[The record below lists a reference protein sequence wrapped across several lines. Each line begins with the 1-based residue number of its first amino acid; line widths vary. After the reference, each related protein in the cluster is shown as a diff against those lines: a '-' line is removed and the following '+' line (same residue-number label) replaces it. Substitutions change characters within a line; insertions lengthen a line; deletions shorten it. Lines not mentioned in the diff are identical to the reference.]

1 MDKKE
6 LCKRYILLIIGL
18 FISAFG
24 VAITKRGE
32 LGVSPV
38 SSVANVLSYRFP
50 VLSMGDWLILWN
62 FLLIFG
68 QILIL
73 RKNFKLIQLLQIPV
87 SFLFGYFTDFG
98 VWCMSFVPA
107 NYYIVRLLMVI
118 IGTIVLGLG
127 IALSVAANTVMNAGE
142 AFVKAVADTTHKNF
156 GNVKIIFD
164 ISNVSLAIILSLIF
178 FDFQLVGTREGTI
191 IAALCTGMAVKFFSK
206 KISHLKHKK
215 QGSHS

>member
-1 MDKKE
+1 MNKKE

-38 SSVANVLSYRFP
+38 SSVANVLSYKFP

-73 RKNFKLIQLLQIPV
+73 RKNFKLLQLLQIPV

-107 NYYIVRLLMVI
+107 DHYIVRLLMVI

-142 AFVKAVADTTHKNF
+142 AFVKAIADTAHKNF
-156 GNVKIIFD
+156 GNVKIVFD
-164 ISNVSLAIILSLIF
+164 ISSVTLAILLSLIF
-178 FDFQLVGTREGTI
+178 FDFKLVGTREGTI

-206 KISHLKHKK
+206 KISYLKQK